1 MKNLIIL
8 TVLSL
13 SISIGISCGANKK
26 DPIKNSV
33 VDFPKDTIKIK
44 NANVDFNPSFY
55 LWIDEVHW
63 GTSYYDQALQQDMV
77 FRIVGYKIEEDVRT
91 VIETISIVGES
102 ELKLIK
108 QVKLNG
114 EILHMPNDPMPKLKF
129 LEWIN
134 SKEAKFQL
142 NNDSCKILNLETF
155 SFRQCK

>member
-1 MKNLIIL
+1 MKNLTIL

-13 SISIGISCGANKK
+13 SISMGISCGANKK
-26 DPIKNSV
+26 NPIKNSV
-33 VDFPKDTIKIK
+33 VDLPKDTIKTK

-55 LWIDEVHW
+55 LWIDEVHCGSSW
-63 GTSYYDQALQQDMV
+63 HDDATNEDKI
-77 FRIVGYKIEEDVRT
+77 FRIVEYSIEEDSRT
-91 VIETISIVGES
+91 VIETIAIVGES

-108 QVKLNG
+108 QIKLNG

-142 NNDSCKILNLETF
+142 NNDSCKILNLETV